1 MGKWRNTIGLTNQE
15 CSSRGDGGKKALRN
29 GQDALDWG
37 RSPLM
42 SSNELQF
49 SPIPEIIAE
58 IAAGRLVIVA
68 DDPSRENE
76 ADLVGAASL
85 CTPENIT
92 FMAVHGRGLVC
103 APILPERAEALDLPP
118 MTRRNREV
126 QRTAFTVSVD
136 AASGITTGISSA
148 DRALTVRLLADAKV
162 GADSFVQPGHVF
174 PLSAMP
180 GGTLRRAGH
189 TEAAIDLAVL
199 AGLPAAG
206 VICEIM
212 NDDGTMS
219 RVGELGEYQKKHSLK
234 ACTIAQLI
242 EHRRRFEKLVRCD
255 QVVNMP
261 TDYGDFRCH
270 LYQIDTDGSHHIAM
284 VMGEIDPE
292 KPTLV
297 RVHSECLT
305 GDVFLSK
312 RCDCGEQLDA
322 AMQRIAAEGGVLLY
336 LRQEGRGI
344 GLPAKIHAYKLQEA
358 GLDTIQANE
367 KLGFPA
373 DLRDYGMGAQIL
385 ADLGL
390 KKIRLLTNN
399 PKKVIGLDGYGLSIV
414 EQLPI
419 RVDANPHNAK
429 YMETKRV
436 HMGHTI

>member
-1 MGKWRNTIGLTNQE
+1 
-15 CSSRGDGGKKALRN
+15 
-29 GQDALDWG
+29 
-37 RSPLM
+37 M
-42 SSNELQF
+42 SSTSLQF
-49 SPIPEIIAE
+49 SPIHEIIAE

-68 DDPSRENE
+68 DDPDRENE

-85 CTPENIT
+85 CTAEHIT
-92 FMAVHGRGLVC
+92 FMAVHGRGLIC
-103 APILPERAEALDLPP
+103 APISRERADALDLPP

-126 QRTAFTVSVD
+126 QCTAFTVTVD
-136 AASGITTGISSA
+136 AATGISTGISSA
-148 DRALTVRLLADAKV
+148 DRARTIQLLADATIS
-162 GADSFVQPGHVF
+162 ADSFVQPGHVF
-174 PLSAMP
+174 PLQAMP

-189 TEAAIDLAVL
+189 TEAAIDLATL

-212 NDDGTMS
+212 NDDGTMA
-219 RVGELGEYQKKHSLK
+219 RVGELGSYQEKHGLK

-242 EHRRRFEKLVRCD
+242 EHRRRSEKLVRAD
-255 QVVNMP
+255 EVVNMP
-261 TDYGDFRCH
+261 TEYGDFRCH
-270 LYQIDTDGSHHIAM
+270 LYQIDTEGTHHLAM
-284 VMGEIDPE
+284 VMGEITPE

-312 RCDCGEQLDA
+312 RCDCGEQLAA
-322 AMQRIAAEGGVLLY
+322 AMERIGKEGGVLLY

-367 KLGFPA
+367 KLGFAA

-399 PKKVIGLDGYGLSIV
+399 PKKVIGLEGYGLSIV

-419 RVDANPHNAK
+419 RVDSNPHNEK
-429 YMETKRV
+429 YMETKRNQ
-436 HMGHTI
+436 MGHTI

>member
-1 MGKWRNTIGLTNQE
+1 
-15 CSSRGDGGKKALRN
+15 
-29 GQDALDWG
+29 
-37 RSPLM
+37 M
-42 SSNELQF
+42 SSTSLQF
-49 SPIPEIIAE
+49 SPIHEIIAE

-68 DDPSRENE
+68 DDPDRENE

-85 CTPENIT
+85 CTAEHIT
-92 FMAVHGRGLVC
+92 FMAVHGRGLIC
-103 APILPERAEALDLPP
+103 APISRERADALDLPP

-126 QRTAFTVSVD
+126 QRTAFTVTVD
-136 AASGITTGISSA
+136 AATGISTGISSA
-148 DRALTVRLLADAKV
+148 DRARTIQLLADATIS
-162 GADSFVQPGHVF
+162 ADSFVQPGHVF
-174 PLSAMP
+174 PLQAMP

-189 TEAAIDLAVL
+189 TEAAIDLATL

-212 NDDGTMS
+212 NDDGTMA
-219 RVGELGEYQKKHSLK
+219 RVGELGAYQEKHGLK

-242 EHRRRFEKLVRCD
+242 EHRRRSEKLVRAD
-255 QVVNMP
+255 EVVNMP
-261 TDYGDFRCH
+261 TEYGGFRCH
-270 LYQIDTDGSHHIAM
+270 LYQIDTEGTHHLAM

-312 RCDCGEQLDA
+312 RCDCGEQLAA
-322 AMQRIAAEGGVLLY
+322 AMERIGKEGGVLLY

-367 KLGFPA
+367 KLGFAA

-399 PKKVIGLDGYGLSIV
+399 PKKVIGLEGYGLSIV

-419 RVDANPHNAK
+419 RVDSNPHNEK
-429 YMETKRV
+429 YMETKRNQ
-436 HMGHTI
+436 MGHTI